1 MTGRARLTNK
11 VAVVTGSAKGIGRAI
26 AITLAEEGA
35 IIVAADIDTEAGA
48 ATLAEIRDISPR
60 STFERVNIADHAE
73 VAAFVD
79 HLVRQFG
86 GIDIL
91 VNNAGVTRQIDFFDL
106 KPEEVDWIVGVNIKG
121 TFSMMQAVA
130 RVMRERREG
139 RIVNISSIAGKG
151 YRNTSNIVYAASKGA
166 LIAMTRIAAV
176 QLGKYGIAVNA
187 VCPGLTE
194 TELMA
199 AWLERRAKEGRK
211 LQHDLI
217 KELLADSVLLR
228 INTPLD
234 VAQAVLFLA
243 SDASQNI
250 TGQSL
255 NVDSGMM
262 WD

>member
-1 MTGRARLTNK
+1 LTGRARLTDK

-26 AITLAEEGA
+26 AISLAKEA
-35 IIVAADIDTEAGA
+35 ALVVAADIDTQAGA

-60 STFERVNIADHAE
+60 STFERVDIADHAE

-79 HLVRQFG
+79 RLVRQFG
-86 GIDIL
+86 SIDIL

-130 RVMRERREG
+130 RVMRKSGEG

-151 YRNTSNIVYAASKGA
+151 YRNTSNIAYAASKGA

-176 QLGKYGIAVNA
+176 QLGRYGITVNA

-194 TELMA
+194 TELMT
-199 AWLERRAKEGRK
+199 AWLEHRAEEGRK
-211 LQHDLI
+211 IRRDLI
-217 KELLADSVLLR
+217 KELLADSALLR
-228 INTPLD
+228 VNTPLD
-234 VAQAVLFLA
+234 IAEAVLFLV
-243 SDASQNI
+243 SDASRNI